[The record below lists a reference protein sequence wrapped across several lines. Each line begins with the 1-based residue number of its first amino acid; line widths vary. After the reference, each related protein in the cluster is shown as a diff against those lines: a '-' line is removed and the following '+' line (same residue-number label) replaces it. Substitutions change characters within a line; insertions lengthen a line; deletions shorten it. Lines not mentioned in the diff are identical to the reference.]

1 MATNNPV
8 TDDELR
14 AEVRDWLAQNWTE
27 GSASG
32 GGAWTTSEAVIN
44 WNTKVV
50 DARWA
55 VPSWPE
61 EWYGRGLSNAQ
72 AQVIE
77 NEFRKAGAPGA
88 GMDRTHLAANTVL
101 KYGTQQ
107 LKEQVLRGL
116 LTSEI
121 LTCLL
126 YSEPGAGS
134 DLAGI
139 RTRADRDGDQW
150 TVNGQKVWTS
160 GAATAD
166 YGLLIARTDWDV
178 PKHKGISYFLC
189 PMKQSGVTVRPLKQ
203 ITGDSH
209 FNEVFIDN
217 AAIPAENLLGELN
230 TGWLVLQTAL
240 QYERS
245 IMGGAGGARR
255 VDGAGGLIRFAREA
269 GQLQNPVIRQDIARA
284 IAYRKLN
291 DLNMRRALADME
303 QGSSSSLASIGKLA
317 MSRILHEDARVRTAI
332 LGARSMLDGDAS
344 TEAAETHYQAFMGYF
359 NSIGGGT
366 DQIQRNIISERVLGL
381 PKEAEVDRNLP
392 FREVKT
398 GPERGATQR

>member
-1 MATNNPV
+1 MATTNPV

-14 AEVRDWLAQNWTE
+14 AEVREWLAQNWTE

-189 PMKQSGVTVRPLKQ
+189 PMKQPGVTVRPLKQ

-366 DQIQRNIISERVLGL
+366 DQIQRNIAGERVLGL
-381 PKEAEVDRNLP
+381 PAEPRVDKAVP
-392 FREVKT
+392 FKDL
-398 GPERGATQR
+398 

>member
-1 MATNNPV
+1 MASTQSPI

-14 AEVRDWLAQNWTE
+14 DEVRGWLAQNWKDNLPADFLAPAATSALTE
-27 GSASG
+27 WYS
-32 GGAWTTSEAVIN
+32 
-44 WNTKVV
+44 KVV

-72 AQVIE
+72 SRIIE
-77 NEFRKAGAPGA
+77 DEFRRAGAPGA

-101 KYGTQQ
+101 KYGTEQ
-107 LKEQVLRGL
+107 LKKQMLRPL

-121 LTCLL
+121 STCLL

-134 DLAGI
+134 DLAGL
-139 RTRADRDGDQW
+139 RTRAERDGDQW
-150 TVNGQKVWTS
+150 VINGQKVWTS
-160 GAATAD
+160 GAVTAD

-178 PKHKGISYFLC
+178 PKHKGISYFFC
-189 PMKQSGVTVRPLKQ
+189 PMKQPGVTVRPLKQ

-209 FNEVFIDN
+209 FNEVFLDS
-217 AAIPAENLLGELN
+217 AAIPAENLLGDLN

-245 IMGGAGGARR
+245 IMGGAVARR
-255 VDGAGGLIRFAREA
+255 GAGAPALIRFAREA
-269 GQLQNPVIRQDIARA
+269 GRLDDPVTRQDVARA

-303 QGSSSSLASIGKLA
+303 QGSSSSLASLGKLA

-332 LGARSMLDGDAS
+332 LGARSMLDGEAVPAS
-344 TEAAETHYQAFMGYF
+344 AETHYQAFMGYF

-366 DQIQRNIISERVLGL
+366 DQIQRNIISERILGL
-381 PKEAEVDRNLP
+381 PKEIEVDRDVP
-392 FREVKT
+392 FRDVKS
-398 GPERGATQR
+398 GR